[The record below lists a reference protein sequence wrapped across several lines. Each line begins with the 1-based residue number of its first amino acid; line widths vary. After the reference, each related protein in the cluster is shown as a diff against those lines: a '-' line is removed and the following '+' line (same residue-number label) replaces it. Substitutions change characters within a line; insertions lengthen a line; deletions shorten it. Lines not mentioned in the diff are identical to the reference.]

1 LLFGDLERKDR
12 LNNKRY
18 GLMFDK
24 LDFDAVEFGG
34 KSGVFL

>member
-1 LLFGDLERKDR
+1 VLFGELERKDR

-24 LDFDAVEFGG
+24 LDCDAVELGG
-34 KSGVFL
+34 KSGDFL

>member
-1 LLFGDLERKDR
+1 

-24 LDFDAVEFGG
+24 LDFDAVELGG

>member
-1 LLFGDLERKDR
+1 VLFGELERKDR

-24 LDFDAVEFGG
+24 LDFDAVELGG
-34 KSGVFL
+34 KLGVFL